1 MQIRLLVAFLVVS
14 VAAQAPPHRPTVSVA
29 PLASSGTTPEET
41 SQIAEALATALQN
54 TAAVRLLERSQ
65 ADRIL
70 TEQGLQGS
78 GACEAGTCV
87 SEIGKL
93 LGVERMVVG
102 SFGLIDRTYQLN
114 LRLVDVGSGE
124 VLASSTRQGPAP
136 LGRIT
141 RSLVDLASRDLVAG
155 GAPPGDAQPSGT
167 PAWIWWSTGAL
178 AASGVV
184 AAAVLLSDETTDTP
198 TPPPTDPE
206 LRLTLP

>member
-1 MQIRLLVAFLVVS
+1 MHLRFLVAL
-14 VAAQAPPHRPTVSVA
+14 VAASVGAQTPPPLPTVAVA
-29 PLASSGTTPEET
+29 PLTASGSTAEET
-41 SQIAEALATALQN
+41 SQIADALATALQN
-54 TAAVRLLERSQ
+54 SGSVRLLERAQ

-70 TEQGLQGS
+70 TEQGLQAS
-78 GACEAGTCV
+78 GACEAGSCA

-93 LGVERMVVG
+93 LGVDRMVVG
-102 SFGLIDRTYQLN
+102 SFGLIEQTYQLN

-167 PAWIWWSTGAL
+167 PSWIWWSTGAL

-184 AAAVLLSDETTDTP
+184 VAAVLLSDETTDTP
-198 TPPPTDPE
+198 APTPPNPE
-206 LRLTLP
+206 LRMTLP